1 MKTVTLEVEAREET
15 GKGPARRL
23 RSSGFVP
30 AVFYGFDT
38 ESTKVQVDAAKL
50 CKLLA
55 HEKGENL
62 FFKLAFKKDGKKVE
76 KLSIIKDMQ
85 VDTVKRRLIH
95 VDFYEINK
103 KRALTLDI
111 PVNCVGTP
119 AGVDEGG
126 ELQMLKRD
134 LKVSGLP
141 DKLPETIEIDVSA
154 MAIGDSI
161 KVADITLPEGVV
173 FEENEDVGIVS
184 VVQTRVSLTPE
195 EEAEEAAEE
204 AEAAMEEAAAEET
217 EELAEE

>member
-1 MKTVTLEVEAREET
+1 MRTVTLEVESREGT

-30 AVFYGFDT
+30 AVFYGYDT
-38 ESTKVQVDAAKL
+38 EATKVQVDASKL
-50 CKLLA
+50 TKLLV
-55 HEKGENL
+55 HDKGENL
-62 FFKLAFKKDGKKVE
+62 FIKLTFKKDGKKVE

-85 VDTVKRRLIH
+85 VDTVRRRLIH

-103 KRALTLDI
+103 KRSLTLDI
-111 PVNCVGTP
+111 PVNCTGTP
-119 AGVDEGG
+119 SGVDQGG

-141 DKLPETIEIDVSA
+141 DKLPESIDIDVSA

-161 KVADITLPEGVV
+161 KVGDIALPDGVAFV
-173 FEENEDVGIVS
+173 ENEDVG
-184 VVQTRVSLTPE
+184 VVNVVETRVSLTPE

-204 AEAAMEEAAAEET
+204 AEAAMEGAAAEET
-217 EELAEE
+217 GEQSEE